1 MPIFYVELTLLNE
14 TFDVGWDF
22 YLQLLVT
29 LDVLFAKE
37 FRTQT

>member
-1 MPIFYVELTLLNE
+1 MRIFYVELTLLNE

-22 YLQLLVT
+22 NLQLLVT